1 MKKKI
6 NVPVCCSKEE
16 ALTLL
21 DSMEGDSS
29 RQMLSLLRDP
39 DSAATD
45 WFMHVPDVFNESL
58 DIKRV
63 TRAGSEE
70 KVWNQGKGF
79 NFRAGQVLYDSADG
93 YKVWGEALRLIKCVI
108 QVKNALPAQREGQGS
123 VSFVLLRPNSAK
135 TAVEPIG
142 KYTVSQFQFVRI
154 LIDKFY
160 LPTSS

>member
-1 MKKKI
+1 M
-6 NVPVCCSKEE
+6 PVCCSKEE

-63 TRAGSEE
+63 TRAGSDE

-79 NFRAGQVLYDSADG
+79 NFRAGQVLYDSPEG
-93 YKVWGEALRLIKCVI
+93 SKVWGEALRSITCAI
-108 QVKNALPAQREGQGS
+108 QVQNAVPAHREGQGS
-123 VSFVLLRPNSAK
+123 VSFILFRPNSAK
-135 TAVEPIG
+135 TAVESVG
-142 KYTVSQFQFVRI
+142 SYTVSQLQFVRL
-154 LIDKFY
+154 LIDKSY
-160 LPTSS
+160 LPTNLI